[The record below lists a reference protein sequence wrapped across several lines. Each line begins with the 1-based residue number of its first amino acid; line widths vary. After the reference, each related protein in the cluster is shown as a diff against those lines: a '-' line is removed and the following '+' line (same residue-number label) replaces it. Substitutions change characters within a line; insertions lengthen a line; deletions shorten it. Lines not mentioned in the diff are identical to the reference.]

1 MGWSF
6 TPWLRRVTRPF
17 LLPIA
22 RGLGKLGLSPNAITL
37 LGLLAY
43 GATGLVLALGYRFS
57 AGVML
62 VILGPLDALDG
73 LLARDTGQVSKFGA
87 FLDSNVDRF
96 AEFFLFLGLL
106 YYLFHF
112 RHAGFKEAA
121 LVLTSMTGSLLVSY
135 ARARAEALGFTCT
148 VGLMTR
154 VERLILFGVAL
165 LFDLIVPVLWV
176 LAILTP
182 ITAIHRIIH
191 VYGEYKKQNTL
202 KD

>member
-112 RHAGFKEAA
+112 RHAGFKESA

-165 LFDLIVPVLWV
+165 LFDLIIPVLWI